1 MVYLDPYLLLPWQQP
16 LGVHAIVYAELF
28 FPLNS
33 YKPHGDLCECTI
45 GNHNTSICKSIC
57 II

>member
-28 FPLNS
+28 FPLIHINLMEI
-33 YKPHGDLCECTI
+33 YVNVLLGITTHQYA
-45 GNHNTSICKSIC
+45 NQYA
-57 II
+57 